1 MICLGKYSFMVLF
14 LLENIFL
21 GFLKEPM
28 VLGCDIPL
36 VLFLIVEFFFSINMA
51 NHCLIAI
58 EMVQAIKKIIIKK
71 GNCEASLDESVVEEK
86 G

>member
-21 GFLKEPM
+21 GFLKEHM
-28 VLGCDIPL
+28 VSGWKISL
-36 VLFLIVEFFFSINMA
+36 VLFFIAEFFFSINMA
-51 NHCLIAI
+51 NDCFIAI
-58 EMVQAIKKIIIKK
+58 EMVQAIKKKIIK
-71 GNCEASLDESVVEEK
+71 GNCEASLEERVVAEK